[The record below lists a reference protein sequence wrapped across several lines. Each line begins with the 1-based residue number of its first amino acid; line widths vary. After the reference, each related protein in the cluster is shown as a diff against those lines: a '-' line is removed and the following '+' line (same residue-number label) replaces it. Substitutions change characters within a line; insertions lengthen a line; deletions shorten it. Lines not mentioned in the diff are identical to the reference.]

1 MDWLNRYWAAPSS
14 TGEYYAGPLHCG
26 AAGTAAGYPVM
37 VDFEPDGLSDE
48 GLTYPPRVA
57 VYVAAVPA
65 PEPTAAP
72 SDRAGQL
79 RAFISDAG
87 FTVDIEPDA
96 GLVARATP
104 PTVEA
109 LRRGPAGLGNL
120 GPLIGDLAA
129 LAAAKRIVPAPAD

>member
-1 MDWLNRYWAAPSS
+1 
-14 TGEYYAGPLHCG
+14 EY
-26 AAGTAAGYPVM
+26 V
-37 VDFEPDGLSDE
+37 
-48 GLTYPPRVA
+48 TYPPRA
-57 VYVAAVPA
+57 AIYVAAVPA
-65 PEPTAAP
+65 PEPTTVT
-72 SDRAGQL
+72 SGRAGQI

-109 LRRGPAGLGNL
+109 LRRDPVGLGNL

-129 LAAAKRIVPAPAD
+129 LAAVEGVVPAPTDVPAHQPSGGHSSSAR